1 LTLAP
6 KFRFLSQQC
15 PPCDRIGVAGGKV
28 GRQLDCVGGGGQLGR
43 REDHRL
49 AAAWRVHHA
58 LDRRRVDGKHIVG
71 HGGRTD
77 RVQQA
82 VRVRVAPGR
91 VGQAGEPATDGLW
104 RDVAQA
110 DLAERLQRPG
120 ENIAEV

>member
-1 LTLAP
+1 
-6 KFRFLSQQC
+6 
-15 PPCDRIGVAGGKV
+15 
-28 GRQLDCVGGGGQLGR
+28 
-43 REDHRL
+43 
-49 AAAWRVHHA
+49 
-58 LDRRRVDGKHIVG
+58 
-71 HGGRTD
+71 
-77 RVQQA
+77 VQQA